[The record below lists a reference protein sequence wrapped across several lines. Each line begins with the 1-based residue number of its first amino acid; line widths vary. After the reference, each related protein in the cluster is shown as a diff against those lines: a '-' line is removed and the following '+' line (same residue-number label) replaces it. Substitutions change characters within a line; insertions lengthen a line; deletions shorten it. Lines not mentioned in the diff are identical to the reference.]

1 MFYTVQ
7 ALVQYPD
14 GISATTAMTAL
25 EGHAIYDGGYNKVR
39 EPFFLKCQS
48 CPEVFDVLVGFVVQ
62 AQILSCVPIF
72 PTLWGSVVTR
82 LVLLH

>member
-1 MFYTVQ
+1 MFHTVQ

-39 EPFFLKCQS
+39 EPFFLEWKS
-48 CPEVFDVLVGFVVQ
+48 CLEVLDVLVWFFNQ
-62 AQILSCVPIF
+62 
-72 PTLWGSVVTR
+72 T
-82 LVLLH
+82 